1 MSAHKIARADTSPQL
16 AAQASFDCTYVVRPG
31 DDLFRIALRF
41 GTTSFTLA
49 LMNGIA
55 NRNSLSGQLSFD
67 TTRVTNGSTGRVEL
81 AEISAGD
88 GSMIASVS
96 VPVRFSC

>member
-1 MSAHKIARADTSPQL
+1 MSAHKIARADTSLQL

-55 NRNSLSGQLSFD
+55 NPNFFSGQLSFD
-67 TTRVTNGSTGRVEL
+67 TTFITNGITGRVEL
-81 AEISAGD
+81 AEISARD
-88 GSMIASVS
+88 
-96 VPVRFSC
+96 